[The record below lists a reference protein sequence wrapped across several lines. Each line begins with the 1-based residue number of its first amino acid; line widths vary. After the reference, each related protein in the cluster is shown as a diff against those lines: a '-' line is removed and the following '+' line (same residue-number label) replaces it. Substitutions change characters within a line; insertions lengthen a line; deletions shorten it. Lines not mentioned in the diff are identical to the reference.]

1 MVIIHIANID
11 TAIIG
16 GVQVAVPKMVS
27 AQSQYAE
34 VGLVNTHGDIID
46 NVQMLE
52 YDGIF
57 DINKFPAPFNKP
69 DVVIFHEVYRF
80 EYIKFYRTLLK
91 RNVPYVIIPHGC
103 LSKKAQQKKRLKK
116 VVANA
121 IFFNAFLKAAQSI
134 QYLSENEKN
143 MSAFSKYDSFV
154 LDNGIFVPTE
164 RKTSFSNKGLKFVY
178 IGRLEV
184 YIKGLDLLLGAVK
197 KCEMLMKQHGAKVE
211 IYGPDYNDSHEC
223 ITRMIRDLK
232 IADLVSIGKEK
243 TGEEKKRILLSS
255 DCFLQT
261 SRTEGLPLGLL
272 EALGYGLPCIVT
284 EGVGLGTMVE
294 LYGAGYQRAN
304 SIDAIADA
312 IECFI
317 RDFEKANSMSKGAIN
332 LVKEK
337 FDIDLVA
344 KKTVE
349 QYQFMLD
356 KSTSGKDKRHVSF

>member
-69 DVVIFHEVYRF
+69 DVVVFHEVYRF
-80 EYIKFYRTLLK
+80 EYIKIYRTLLK
-91 RNVPYVIIPHGC
+91 LNVPYVIIPHGC

-134 QYLSENEKN
+134 QYLSENERN
-143 MSAFSKYDSFV
+143 MSAFSQYDSFV
-154 LDNGIFVPTE
+154 LGNGIFVPTE
-164 RKTSFSNKGLKFVY
+164 QKTSFSNKGLRFVY

-197 KCEMLMKQHGAKVE
+197 KCEASIRRCKGTVD
-211 IYGPDYNDSHEC
+211 IFGPDYDGSHEC
-223 ITRMIRDLK
+223 IARMINDLDL
-232 IADLVSIGKEK
+232 ADIVHIGKEK
-243 TGEEKKRILLSS
+243 MGEEKKEILLSS

-284 EGVGLGTMVE
+284 EGVGLGTAIE
-294 LYGAGYQRAN
+294 LYGAGYQSSN
-304 SIDAIADA
+304 SIDGIADS

-317 RDFEKANSMSKGAIN
+317 QNIDKTIIMSQAAVN
-332 LVKEK
+332 LIKEK
-337 FDIDLVA
+337 FDINVVA
-344 KKTVE
+344 KEAVDM
-349 QYQFMLD
+349 YQLMVD
-356 KSTSGKDKRHVSF
+356 KS